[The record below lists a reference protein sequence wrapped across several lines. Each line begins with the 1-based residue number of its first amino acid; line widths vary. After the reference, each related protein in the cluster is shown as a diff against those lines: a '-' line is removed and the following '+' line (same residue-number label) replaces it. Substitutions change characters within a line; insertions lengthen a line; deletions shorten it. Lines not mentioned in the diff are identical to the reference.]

1 MVAEPETIAR
11 ALGQLEGRITEL
23 SVSIQE
29 VNHRMDAGFQAFR
42 QELQEFNHR
51 MDARFQEFNQH
62 MDARFQEFNHRM
74 DTGFQAFR
82 QELQEVN
89 HRMDARFQEV
99 NHRIDRMLLAL
110 LVIGGGLV
118 IAQTGLM
125 ATLII
130 RGG

>member
-29 VNHRMDAGFQAFR
+29 VNRRMDAGLQEANRRMEAGLQEVNHRMDAGFQAIR
-42 QELQEFNHR
+42 QELQEF
-51 MDARFQEFNQH
+51 
-62 MDARFQEFNHRM
+62 
-74 DTGFQAFR
+74 
-82 QELQEVN
+82 N

-110 LVIGGGLV
+110 LAIGGGLV

-130 RGG
+130 RSG

>member
-29 VNHRMDAGFQAFR
+29 TNSRMDTGFQAFRQELQEFNLRMDERFQEVNHRMDERFQEVNRRMDAGFQAFR
-42 QELQEFNHR
+42 QELQEVNYR
-51 MDARFQEFNQH
+51 MDERF
-62 MDARFQEFNHRM
+62 R
-74 DTGFQAFR
+74 
-82 QELQEVN
+82 
-89 HRMDARFQEV
+89 EV

-110 LVIGGGLV
+110 LAIGGGLI

-130 RGG
+130 RSG